1 MTGIPAPMRGDD
13 MKFSLGELRIM
24 MMGGHND
31 PTRPFIS
38 RAQLTRLEMG
48 PMPDEDN
55 WAFKKARDDMK
66 APAYKKEYVKKEVD
80 YDEIPRVKIAST
92 TTTLDEIMTNN
103 EQVLDRVKRMCD
115 ETKPTRIMFNYGP
128 LRDKRKPAK
137 ILQDIKKSRTMT
149 KLDWDRFTR
158 PGAWRDELSEEEREQ
173 DRRKRQ
179 KRSENDDSEWLNDTK
194 DNFFTGNPMP
204 KKDHDGYMIHK
215 VHCKFPGQKRGE
227 PRVFRTNIT
236 EEEAHELVTES
247 HNDPSNYNTQVV
259 NYECRCAKTYVAVVD
274 QHKSNPGCVRFTV
287 WRKMTPNDTN
297 EDYQGRYAVLRS
309 IKLWISVVQTK
320 AIEMKN
326 MR

>member
-55 WAFKKARDDMK
+55 WAFKKARDVDMK
-66 APAYKKEYVKKEVD
+66 APAYKRKRR
-80 YDEIPRVKIAST
+80 DEMSDHEDGEDDEITREQYGKIPRVTIAST

-115 ETKPTRIMFNYGP
+115 ETKPTRIGMFNYGP

-173 DRRKRQ
+173 DSRKRQ
-179 KRSENDDSEWLNDTK
+179 KRSENDDSEWLNDPK
-194 DNFFTGNPMP
+194 DNFLPATPCP
-204 KKDHDGYMIHK
+204 KK
-215 VHCKFPGQKRGE
+215 
-227 PRVFRTNIT
+227 IT
-236 EEEAHELVTES
+236 
-247 HNDPSNYNTQVV
+247 
-259 NYECRCAKTYVAVVD
+259 
-274 QHKSNPGCVRFTV
+274 
-287 WRKMTPNDTN
+287 MDT
-297 EDYQGRYAVLRS
+297 
-309 IKLWISVVQTK
+309 
-320 AIEMKN
+320 
-326 MR
+326 